1 MNSIMTII
9 KKEFLDIVRDR
20 KTLIMTIV
28 IPVVLM
34 PLLFSFIFNS
44 ALDQNGGGTDKLDII
59 VQSDSQEITDIFKS
73 SGQFNL
79 VKSKNPKKAVDKGDA
94 IVYATY
100 EDEFT
105 NKLMSGVKPTITL
118 YYDTSST
125 KALSTVDSMQA
136 LITSYQNSLAASL
149 LQQNGIPTT
158 ILEPVNVV
166 VDARVAESDGASMM
180 LMGMLV
186 PLMVVGYAAS
196 GIISI
201 ATDLGAGEKERGTLE
216 PLLATSVSRSS
227 IFLGKLIVISFFGVL
242 TSILSAV
249 GLFVMMNFTMSSS
262 FGVSFDLSIGNFALI
277 VVIAIL
283 YVLFISAIM
292 LLVSTYARSSKEAG
306 TYLTPCTLIP
316 MLLSI
321 VTMYQDTNAIN
332 PMFLHIPI
340 MNTVTVIKE
349 IVVNQLVMS
358 HLYITM
364 AWAVVYIVIAYV
376 IAKKLYD
383 REEVI
388 FRT

>member
-1 MNSIMTII
+1 MNSIMPII

-34 PLLFSFIFNS
+34 PMLFSFIFNS
-44 ALDQNGGGTDKLDII
+44 ALNETGGGSDKLDII
-59 VQSDSQEITDIFKS
+59 VETDNQEIKNLFTE
-73 SGQFNL
+73 SGQFKLIN
-79 VKSKNPKKAVDKGDA
+79 SGNPKVDVDEGNA
-94 IVYATY
+94 IVYADY
-100 EDEFT
+100 EDDFT
-105 NKLMSGVKPTITL
+105 NKLISGSKPSVTL

-125 KALSTVDSMQA
+125 KSISAVDSMQA
-136 LITSYQNSLAASL
+136 LMTSYQNSLATSL
-149 LQQNGIPTT
+149 LQQNGIPST
-158 ILEPVNVV
+158 ILEPINVI
-166 VDARVAESDGASMM
+166 VDAKLGQEDGMSKM

-186 PLMVVGYAAS
+186 PMMVVGYAAS
-196 GIISI
+196 GIVSI

-249 GLFVMMNFTMSSS
+249 GLFVMMNFTMSSI
-262 FGVSFDLSIGNFALI
+262 GVNFDLSILNFLLI
-277 VVIAIL
+277 VVVAIL

-306 TYLTPCTLIP
+306 TYLTPCTLVP

-321 VTMYQDTNAIN
+321 VTMYQDTNYVN

-349 IVVNQLVMS
+349 IVLNQLVMS
-358 HLYITM
+358 HLYITI
-364 AWAVVYIVIAYV
+364 AWALVYVVIAFI
-376 IAKKLYD
+376 IAKKLYN